1 MCSRIFRAAL
11 CRDRATRA
19 TRPGR
24 MLIVVSFLA
33 GTAFLAYAM
42 TADARGKPGNTG
54 KPGPGDA
61 QILPLSLGPATECPN
76 TSGMGLNDGDTAD
89 LYVVGQGSSCD
100 NPALVGAVRWSETS
114 GMQYLGL
121 LPGSTGSSAE
131 GVSEDGTVVGSTGGN
146 IGEAFVLVLEPGLDK
161 LARLQPLAGMVHA
174 TADNISRNGLY
185 IVGTSSTDEEWHAVV
200 WERQHD
206 DTWEIRDLA
215 PDGSSPAIADNGNA
229 IFNNHLGEL
238 GTVASARLIDMKGK
252 QTTLP
257 GFDVVAL
264 DISADG
270 DTVVGYRVAP
280 CPDPCGEYPVPVYWT
295 LQSGTWV
302 GPVDLPALD
311 GVDSKAM
318 AVAKRNGKRLIVGHG
333 FTKKDAIMRAVAWIE
348 DSSGNFSL
356 HRLAAIDGKGKAWAR
371 ATDVNSHGQV
381 TGVSQA
387 TGLSHYAVLWRLP

>member
-1 MCSRIFRAAL
+1 MAKRIYVAAFSRDLAARVARTIRISITICTL
-11 CRDRATRA
+11 T
-19 TRPGR
+19 GV
-24 MLIVVSFLA
+24 IVLA
-33 GTAFLAYAM
+33 STM

-54 KPGPGDA
+54 KPGPDA
-61 QILPLSLGPATECPN
+61 GQILPLSLGPAAECPH
-76 TSGMGLNDGDTAD
+76 TWGMGLNDGDTAD

-131 GVSEDGTVVGSTGGN
+131 SISEDGTVVGWTGGN
-146 IGEAFVLVLEPGLDK
+146 IGEAFVLERGLDE

>member
-1 MCSRIFRAAL
+1 MTSQECIAASGNDL
-11 CRDRATRA
+11 AARATLKNRLSI
-19 TRPGR
+19 T
-24 MLIVVSFLA
+24 ISFLV
-33 GTAFLAYAM
+33 GVVLLASTM
-42 TADARGKPGNTG
+42 TVDARGNPGNTG
-54 KPGPGDA
+54 KPAPDTG
-61 QILPLSLGPATECPN
+61 QILPLSLGPAAECPH
-76 TSGMGLNDGDTAD
+76 TWGMALNDGDTAG

-131 GVSEDGTVVGSTGGN
+131 GISEDGTVVGWTGGN
-146 IGEAFVLVLEPGLDK
+146 IGEAFVLEPGSAG
-161 LARLQPLAGMVHA
+161 LARLQPLVGMVHA
-174 TADNISRNGLY
+174 TADNISHNGLY
-185 IVGTSSTDEEWHAVV
+185 IVGTSSTEEEWHAVV
-200 WERQHD
+200 WDRQRD
-206 DTWEIRDLA
+206 DTWKIRDLA
-215 PDGSSPAIADNGNA
+215 ADGSSPAIADNGNA
-229 IFNNHLGEL
+229 IFNTHVGKP
-238 GTVASARLIDMKGK
+238 GSVASARLVDTHGN

-270 DTVVGYRVAP
+270 DTVVGYRLAP
-280 CPDPCGEYPVPVYWT
+280 CRNPCGEYPVPVYWT
-295 LQSGTWV
+295 LQSNTWV

-311 GVDSKAM
+311 GVDSEAM
-318 AVAKRNGKRLIVGHG
+318 AVAKRSGKRLIVGYG

-381 TGVSQA
+381 SGVSQA
-387 TGLSHYAVLWRLP
+387 TGLSHYAVLWQLP